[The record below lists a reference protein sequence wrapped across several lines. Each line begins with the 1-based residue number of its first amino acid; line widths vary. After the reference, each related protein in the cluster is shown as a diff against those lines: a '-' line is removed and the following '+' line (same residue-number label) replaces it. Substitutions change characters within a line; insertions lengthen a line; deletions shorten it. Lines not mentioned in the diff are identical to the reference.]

1 MKRLTPSLHV
11 KLLMLLLCASVA
23 YSQSVVF
30 KSGDAGYAIY
40 RIPAI
45 VKAPGGALLAFCE
58 GRVNNGGDFGNI
70 DIVMKRSVD
79 GGTSWS
85 TLQVVVDADSLQAGN
100 PAPVVD
106 LLDPQYPGGRIFLFY
121 NTGNNHEGEVRKG
134 KGQRKVWYVTSV
146 DNGNT
151 WSTPVDISLQVHRHG
166 TVDDWRSY
174 ANTPGHGLQL
184 TQGPHAGRLFVAA
197 NHSEGTPKSR
207 FEDYRAH
214 GFFTDDHGKTFTLS
228 ASVSRPG
235 GNESIAA
242 ELAGGRL
249 LLNSRNQR
257 GDIKERLISLSN
269 NGGASWDTSY
279 FDPVLI
285 DPVCQG
291 SILNIGWKKNKAVLA
306 FSNAATR
313 TKRDSLTVRISV
325 DEGATWKYSLL
336 VDFNSTGTKSD
347 HTAYSDLVLV
357 NKNSLGV
364 LYERSGYKEIFFQP
378 LSIKR
383 NYQLWKK

>member
-1 MKRLTPSLHV
+1 MKRMNLSLRV
-11 KLLMLLLCASVA
+11 KLLALLLCATA
-23 YSQSVVF
+23 AHGQSVVF

-45 VKAPGGALLAFCE
+45 VKAPGGDLLAFCE

-85 TLQVVVDADSLQAGN
+85 TLQIVIDADSLQAGN

-146 DNGNT
+146 DNGKT
-151 WSTPVDISLQVHRHG
+151 WSAPTDISLQVHRHG
-166 TVDDWRSY
+166 TSDDWRSY

-184 TQGPHAGRLFVAA
+184 TQGSHAGRLFVAA
-197 NHSEGTPKSR
+197 NHSEGTPKGR
-207 FEDYRAH
+207 FEDYKAH
-214 GFFTDDHGKTFTLS
+214 GFYSDDHGKSFALS
-228 ASVSRPG
+228 ASVARPG

-242 ELAGGRL
+242 ELAGGRV

-257 GDIKERLISLSN
+257 GDVKERLISLSN
-269 NGGASWDTSY
+269 NGGVSWDTSY

-291 SILNIGWKKNKAVLA
+291 SVLNIGWKKNKAVLA

-313 TKRDSLTVRISV
+313 SKRDSLTVRISV
-325 DEGATWKYSLL
+325 DEGATWRYSLL
-336 VDFNSTGTKSD
+336 VDHSPAGTKGD

-357 NKNSLGV
+357 NKNNLGV

-383 NYQLWKK
+383 NYQIWKK

>member
-1 MKRLTPSLHV
+1 MKRMNLSLRV
-11 KLLMLLLCASVA
+11 KLLALLLCATVA
-23 YSQSVVF
+23 HSQSVVF
-30 KSGDAGYAIY
+30 KSGDVGYAIY

-45 VKAPGGALLAFCE
+45 VKAPGGDLLAFCE

-85 TLQVVVDADSLQAGN
+85 ALQVVIDADSLQAGN

-146 DNGNT
+146 DNGKT
-151 WSTPVDISLQVHRHG
+151 WSTPTDISSQVHRHG
-166 TVDDWRSY
+166 TSDDWRSY

-197 NHSEGTPKSR
+197 NHSEGAPKGR
-207 FEDYRAH
+207 FEDYKAH
-214 GFFTDDHGKTFTLS
+214 GFYTDDHGKTFSLS
-228 ASVSRPG
+228 ESVSRPG

-242 ELAGGRL
+242 ELSGGGL

-257 GDIKERLISLSN
+257 GDVKERLISLSN
-269 NGGASWDTSY
+269 NGGASWDTSF
-279 FDPVLI
+279 FDPILI

-306 FSNAATR
+306 FSNAASR
-313 TKRDSLTVRISV
+313 TKRDSLTVRISI
-325 DEGATWKYSLL
+325 DEGTTWNYSLL
-336 VDFNSTGTKSD
+336 VDHHPAGAKGD

-357 NKNSLGV
+357 NKNNLGV

-378 LSIKR
+378 LSIKK
-383 NYQLWKK
+383 NYTLWKK